1 MRHVA
6 QASSCGVGT
15 GLDGSAELSLG
26 AADKS
31 VRATSLIL
39 KFARKIL
46 AVCATV
52 LVGGLLTAAMVRMS
66 PGFDSDER
74 LLDSRLDADSLAAV
88 RAEHAANSNVLVF
101 YWHHLTAMF
110 HGDLGDSRSLRRPIA
125 ELISDRLPVTAEL
138 MAIGVIGGWT
148 LAFALALPAVLSR
161 SKIAGIFSTCMLCM
175 PPAAVAVLIFTWGGP
190 VRIIVALV
198 LFPRLFDYC
207 RNLLEDAYARPHILM
222 ARAKGL
228 GPVRILMHHVLPVS
242 APQFLALAGISV
254 SMAFG
259 ACIPVETLCDLPG
272 IGQLAWK
279 AAIARDL
286 PVLVSLTMMITVLTQ
301 VCNSASDGAT
311 A

>member
-1 MRHVA
+1 MKFGWGGPPGPRGTPSSR
-6 QASSCGVGT
+6 SSCVG
-15 GLDGSAELSLG
+15 
-26 AADKS
+26 
-31 VRATSLIL
+31 RI
-39 KFARKIL
+39 ARKAA

-66 PGFDSDER
+66 PGFDADER
-74 LLDSRLDADSLAAV
+74 LLDTRLDAGSQAAV
-88 RAEHAANSNVLVF
+88 RAEHSANSNVVRF
-101 YWHHLTAMF
+101 YALHLAGMLR
-110 HGDLGDSRSLRRPIA
+110 GDLGDSPSLRRPIV
-125 ELISDRLPVTAEL
+125 ELISTHLPVTAEL
-138 MAIGVIGGWT
+138 MATGVVGGWA
-148 LAFALALPAVLSR
+148 LAFALALPAVLWRHRLASQ
-161 SKIAGIFSTCMLCM
+161 IAGTFSTCMLCM

-190 VRIIVALV
+190 VRMIVALV

-228 GPVRILMHHVLPVS
+228 GPMPILLHHVLPVT

-301 VCNSASDGAT
+301 VCNGASDGLEA
-311 A
+311 

>member
-1 MRHVA
+1 M
-6 QASSCGVGT
+6 ASRWIKI
-15 GLDGSAELSLG
+15 ARKLG
-26 AADKS
+26 AVS
-31 VRATSLIL
+31 
-39 KFARKIL
+39 
-46 AVCATV
+46 ATV
-52 LVGGLLTAAMVRMS
+52 LVGGLVTAALVRMS

-74 LLDSRLDADSLAAV
+74 LLDARLDGDSLAAV
-88 RAEHAANSNVLVF
+88 RAEHAANRNILHF
-101 YWHHLTAMF
+101 YALRLSGML
-110 HGDLGDSRSLRRPIA
+110 HGDLGESPTLHQPIA
-125 ELISDRLPVTAEL
+125 KLIAARLPVTAEL
-138 MAIGVIGGWT
+138 MAVGVAGGWM
-148 LAFALALPAVLSR
+148 LALGLALPAVIYRRRMISG
-161 SKIAGIFSTCMLCM
+161 IAGTLSTCMLCL

-228 GPVRILMHHVLPVS
+228 GPARILMRHALPVA

-286 PVLVSLTMMITVLTQ
+286 PLLVSLTMMITVLTQ
-301 VCNSASDGAT
+301 LCNTASDGAT

>member
-1 MRHVA
+1 M
-6 QASSCGVGT
+6 
-15 GLDGSAELSLG
+15 
-26 AADKS
+26 KK
-31 VRATSLIL
+31 I
-39 KFARKIL
+39 ARKIA

-52 LVGGLLTAAMVRMS
+52 LVGGLLTAALVRMS

-74 LLDSRLDADSLAAV
+74 LLDTRLDSDSQAAV
-88 RAEHAANSNVLVF
+88 RAEHAANNNVVRF
-101 YWHHLTAMF
+101 YLRHLAGML
-110 HGDLGDSRSLRRPIA
+110 HGDLGESPSLRRPIA
-125 ELISDRLPVTAEL
+125 ELIKERLPVTAEL
-138 MAIGVIGGWT
+138 MAAGVIGGWA
-148 LAFALALPAVLSR
+148 LAFALALPAVLCRGPFASR
-161 SKIAGIFSTCMLCM
+161 IAGTFSTAMLCL

-207 RNLLEDAYARPHILM
+207 RNLLEEAYARPHILM

-228 GPVRILMHHVLPVS
+228 APARIFLRHVMPVT
-242 APQFLALAGISV
+242 APQFLALAGVSV

-286 PVLVSLTMMITVLTQ
+286 PVLVCLTMMITVLTQ
-301 VCNSASDGAT
+301 LANSASDGA
-311 A
+311 AA

>member
-1 MRHVA
+1 M
-6 QASSCGVGT
+6 
-15 GLDGSAELSLG
+15 
-26 AADKS
+26 AAWT
-31 VRATSLIL
+31 VRLARR
-39 KFARKIL
+39 FA
-46 AVCATV
+46 AVIATV
-52 LVGGLLTAAMVRMS
+52 LMGGLLTAALARMS
-66 PGFDSDER
+66 PGFDADER
-74 LLDSRLDADSLAAV
+74 LLDTRLDAASQAAI
-88 RAEHAANSNVLVF
+88 RAEHAANRNVLRF
-101 YWHHLTAMF
+101 YAHHLSAML
-110 HGDLGDSRSLRRPIA
+110 HGDLGDSSSLRRPIA
-125 ELISDRLPVTAEL
+125 ELIASRLPVTAEL
-138 MAIGVIGGWT
+138 MAIGVAGGWA
-148 LAFALALPAVLSR
+148 LAFALALPAVLWRRRFASQ
-161 SKIAGIFSTCMLCM
+161 IAGIFSACMLCL
-175 PPAAVAVLIFTWGGP
+175 PTAAVAVLIFTWGGP

-228 GPVRILMHHVLPVS
+228 GPARIFLRHVLPVS

-286 PVLVSLTMMITVLTQ
+286 PVLVSLTMMITALTHL
-301 VCNSASDGAT
+301 CNFPGDGAS